1 MKIIV
6 IDESK
11 PNIRWEYNQ
20 EPRGGVNARKWLKDG
35 TQDKIVAVLQEALDE
50 AKYQYLLIE
59 TSPSED
65 NHSNQKQSKG
75 VDPTNTDETVMAIN
89 KNLFKD
95 VLQLALKSPEFA
107 DKVTTVDIDSATA
120 NANEVTITLKPSDF
134 LLRLSTTLGADR

>member
-1 MKIIV
+1 MRIIV

-20 EPRGGVNARKWLKDG
+20 EPKGGINARGWLKDG
-35 TQDKIVAVLQEALDE
+35 TQDKIVAALQEALEE
-50 AKYQYLLIE
+50 AKYQYLLME

-65 NHSNQKQSKG
+65 NHSNEKESKG
-75 VDPTNTDETVMAIN
+75 VDPTNTDETVLTID

-95 VLQLALKSPEFA
+95 VLQLALQSPEFA

-120 NANEVTITLKPSDF
+120 NANEVTITVKPSDF
-134 LLRLSTTLGADR
+134 LLRLSTTLGAGR